1 MEEAAGGQFSQVYS
15 LNESKEDNRDV
26 SLASVGLLLPCEIF
40 FEILSWLPV
49 KNLVRCKCVCKQWY
63 KLIEDRTFI
72 VKHLSRTKAVTVY
85 FEDKVESLDVDGTIV
100 QEKFKIMSMFAG
112 LIVEKGKT
120 SSKYR
125 LRNFTTQEILYLPN
139 PHEDTFIIS
148 SHYNLAGEIKLVSV
162 YGDENINS
170 PEGFALEGFEVL
182 NLDRDDKWRPLE
194 FPILK
199 NFQTRQWASYQL
211 ILSNDTIYNVR
222 QDGYGSNVYIDVC
235 SFDMRSECFFNNTLP
250 QCFFSDLSKVMVL
263 DWNSCVAFGDIVEDK
278 LNVVVLEDHKM
289 HKWSETK
296 IVIPLTFLK
305 ENPDIKKLDCASF
318 CDSSKLSFY
327 SEHKDGD
334 DHQELLFV
342 YDTQLRKLTET
353 RLVGSGPGKR
363 NVCPSVVTF
372 NRNAIGEGHTGIYTN
387 YKN

>member
-1 MEEAAGGQFSQVYS
+1 MEEAAGDQFSQVYS

-139 PHEDTFIIS
+139 PHEDTYIIS
-148 SHYNLAGEIKLVSV
+148 SHYNLSGEIKLVSV

-170 PEGFALEGFEVL
+170 SEGFALEGFEVL
-182 NLDRDDKWRPLE
+182 NLDRR
-194 FPILK
+194 
-199 NFQTRQWASYQL
+199 
-211 ILSNDTIYNVR
+211 
-222 QDGYGSNVYIDVC
+222 
-235 SFDMRSECFFNNTLP
+235 
-250 QCFFSDLSKVMVL
+250 
-263 DWNSCVAFGDIVEDK
+263 
-278 LNVVVLEDHKM
+278 
-289 HKWSETK
+289 
-296 IVIPLTFLK
+296 
-305 ENPDIKKLDCASF
+305 
-318 CDSSKLSFY
+318 
-327 SEHKDGD
+327 
-334 DHQELLFV
+334 
-342 YDTQLRKLTET
+342 
-353 RLVGSGPGKR
+353 
-363 NVCPSVVTF
+363 
-372 NRNAIGEGHTGIYTN
+372 
-387 YKN
+387 